1 MPWQRRPLV
10 SITLKITHDEPVL
23 LDAPGETCFP
33 PLWGSVGIL
42 RSSLQSRGDCGRKT
56 ARRSTDA
63 EQIGSSRLGA
73 PRARNFYD
81 LWYLSQQREQVDW
94 TKVSSILPRKSAVR
108 GVSITSLADVFQPTL
123 ISDVRASWTGT
134 LGQFIS
140 ELPEV
145 DRGLAELQSHL
156 NQLLKL

>member
-1 MPWQRRPLV
+1 MGKRWNSQVEPTVSRRLRPKNCAPLDRRRANWQL
-10 SITLKITHDEPVL
+10 
-23 LDAPGETCFP
+23 APG
-33 PLWGSVGIL
+33 
-42 RSSLQSRGDCGRKT
+42 R
-56 ARRSTDA
+56 
-63 EQIGSSRLGA
+63 A
-73 PRARNFYD
+73 PARNFYD

-94 TKVSSILPRKSAVR
+94 TKVSSILQRKSAVR

-145 DRGLAELQSHL
+145 DRVLAELQSHL

>member
-1 MPWQRRPLV
+1 MNLDQRIGNNNCHPLEEVVDAGPPIVQMRWQRRPLV

-73 PRARNFYD
+73 PPC
-81 LWYLSQQREQVDW
+81 S
-94 TKVSSILPRKSAVR
+94 
-108 GVSITSLADVFQPTL
+108 
-123 ISDVRASWTGT
+123 
-134 LGQFIS
+134 
-140 ELPEV
+140 
-145 DRGLAELQSHL
+145 
-156 NQLLKL
+156 QLL